1 MTYLNSLEM
10 IKNIIFD
17 FGDVFINLDKQAT
30 ARMLIKSGFA
40 GITPDLMELFMS
52 YETGIVNTEFFISRA
67 KKWVPKA
74 TNEQLLAAWNAILLD
89 FPEYRLEFLEKL
101 VRENRFRLFLL
112 SNTNA
117 LHLDRV
123 NEIMGT
129 GQYQRFINCFEHCY
143 FSHEVHLRKPDPEI
157 FALVL
162 EDRGLIPNQTLFI
175 DDTEEHTISAES
187 LGLRTWHLQVGKED
201 VIELN
206 EKLPNV

>member
-1 MTYLNSLEM
+1 M

-67 KKWVPKA
+67 KKWVPNA

-101 VRENRFRLFLL
+101 ARENRFRLFLL

-117 LHLDRV
+117 LHIDKV

-129 GQYQRFINCFEHCY
+129 SQFQRFINCFEHCY
-143 FSHEVHLRKPDPEI
+143 FSHEVHMRKPDPEI
-157 FALVL
+157 FAHILQ
-162 EDRGLIPNQTLFI
+162 DRGLIPNQTLFI

-187 LGLRTWHLQVGKED
+187 LGLHIWHLQVGKED
-201 VIELN
+201 IIELN

>member
-1 MTYLNSLEM
+1 M

-67 KKWVPKA
+67 KKWVPNA

-101 VRENRFRLFLL
+101 ARENRFRLFLL

-117 LHLDRV
+117 LHLDKV

-129 GQYQRFINCFEHCY
+129 SQYQRFINCFEHCY
-143 FSHEVHLRKPDPEI
+143 FSHEVHMRKPDPEI
-157 FALVL
+157 FAHILQ
-162 EDRGLIPNQTLFI
+162 DQGLIPNQTLFI

-201 VIELN
+201 IIDLN